1 MKKKGLL
8 TAVIGISL
16 ILLLVIALPLAGGCA
31 PKEKVYKIGLT
42 QIVTHPALDAIREAF
57 IEVMAE
63 EGFVEGVNVEYDY
76 LCPEGDMSVAK
87 TIADKF
93 VSEPKDLICPLTTPC
108 TQAIA
113 AAAEGSG
120 IPVVFSAVTDPVLA
134 GIVES
139 WDNPCRPGLTITG
152 ISDFVPVEPQLEI
165 IKEVCPEAKVLGAVF
180 NAGDESTTRTMNEMR
195 RLAPEFGLQVI
206 EASVSTTADV
216 HSAAMSLVGRADVA
230 WMPMCNTTAA
240 GLEGLISV
248 CEEYDIPLFVPD
260 VDSVKRGAIAC
271 IYYSN
276 YELGEMQARKAARV
290 LRGEDP
296 CNIPVTT
303 YTSLADLTV
312 NPAAAERMGT
322 TIPQSLL
329 DRATEI
335 IEE

>member
-31 PKEKVYKIGLT
+31 PKEEVYKIGLT
-42 QIVTHPALDAIREAF
+42 QIVTHPALDAMHDAF

-76 LCPEGDMSVAK
+76 ANPEGDMSVAK

-93 VSEPKDLICPLTTPC
+93 VSEKLDMLCPITTPC
-108 TQAIA
+108 TQAICA
-113 AAAEGSG
+113 AAKGSG
-120 IPVVFSAVTDPVLA
+120 IPIVFGGVTDPVLA
-134 GIVES
+134 GIVPS
-139 WDNPCRPGLTITG
+139 WENPCTPGLKITG
-152 ISDFVPVEPQLEI
+152 CSDYVPVKPQLDI
-165 IKEVCPEAKVLGAVF
+165 IKQVCPDAKVLGAVF

-195 RLAPEFGLQVI
+195 RLAPEYGLQVV

-230 WMPMCNTTAA
+230 WFPMCNTTAA
-240 GLEGLISV
+240 GDAALISV
-248 CEEYDIPLFVPD
+248 CEEYDIPLFVPGD
-260 VDSVKRGAIAC
+260 DYVKHGGIAC

-276 YELGEMQARKAARV
+276 YEMGEIQARKAARV

-296 CNIPVTT
+296 CTIPVTT
-303 YTSLADLTV
+303 FTEIYMTLNL
-312 NPAAAERMGT
+312 AAAERMGA

-329 DRATEI
+329 DKAKEI
-335 IEE
+335 YEE